1 MADIILS
8 LPQVKAAE
16 SGSVLSGGVGSNPI
30 ECIFLSSCECID
42 IRSSFVFS
50 KVYFSLHNLYL
61 NRLFCPYQY
70 NNYILFIMI
79 PWIFPS
85 QGGGWARRYLAY
97 RKDILRT
104 SLLTKDRYPCPPLTL
119 FDFSRH
125 DDAVDAARVGEYDSD
140 AWRISDDRVIGGFSR
155 AQAAFLKTPQDVVR
169 FNAGEELSIDSKE
182 SNEEA
187 SDPKANNDTE
197 EENKDRFIP
206 FLRWQG
212 TLDTT
217 IGLQSMAQRSGFA
230 ALRSPEFPFSGA
242 NLQGLYNALE
252 VTCRTDGRRYTFN
265 LKVSTSIPNDIYQGQ
280 IQSRSKPNTSDD
292 ETVLPFER
300 FILPFSNLSLTSMG
314 REREVFREL
323 DDNVCIES
331 VGLALMDGEN
341 GGFLL
346 DLAKIRAVNVHEEYG
361 VFEGV

>member
-1 MADIILS
+1 
-8 LPQVKAAE
+8 
-16 SGSVLSGGVGSNPI
+16 
-30 ECIFLSSCECID
+30 
-42 IRSSFVFS
+42 
-50 KVYFSLHNLYL
+50 
-61 NRLFCPYQY
+61 
-70 NNYILFIMI
+70 MI

-85 QGGGWARRYLAY
+85 RGGGWARRYLAY
-97 RKDILRT
+97 RKGILRT
-104 SLLTKDRYPCPPLTL
+104 SLLTKDRFPCPPLTL

-140 AWRISDDRVIGGFSR
+140 AWRISDDRVIGGFSK
-155 AQAAFLKTPQDVVR
+155 AQAVLLKSSEDVVR
-169 FNAGEELSIDSKE
+169 HLSGKEPDSNEKDPNSKE
-182 SNEEA
+182 QI
-187 SDPKANNDTE
+187 SDPETNDE
-197 EENKDRFIP
+197 GNFIP

-217 IGLQSMAQRSGFA
+217 IGLQSSAQRSGFA
-230 ALRSPEFPFSGA
+230 ALRSPEFPFNGA

-280 IQSRSKPNTSDD
+280 IQSRTKPEVSDD
-292 ETVLPFER
+292 GSLLPFER

-341 GGFLL
+341 GDFQL
-346 DLAKIRAVNVHEEYG
+346 DLARIRAVNVHEECG
-361 VFEGV
+361 VYEGDAD

>member
-1 MADIILS
+1 MHFENSHIQS
-8 LPQVKAAE
+8 Q
-16 SGSVLSGGVGSNPI
+16 S
-30 ECIFLSSCECID
+30 FLST
-42 IRSSFVFS
+42 RFFVIQS
-50 KVYFSLHNLYL
+50 
-61 NRLFCPYQY
+61 
-70 NNYILFIMI
+70 IIMI

-85 QGGGWARRYLAY
+85 RGGGWARRYLAY
-97 RKDILRT
+97 RKDIFRT
-104 SLLTKDRYPCPPLTL
+104 NLLTKDRVPCPPLTL

-125 DDAVDAARVGEYDSD
+125 DDAVDAARVGEYNSD
-140 AWRISDDRVIGGFSR
+140 AWRISDDRVIGGFSK
-155 AQAAFLKTPQDVVR
+155 AQAVLLRTPEDVVGHLS
-169 FNAGEELSIDSKE
+169 GEEIDS
-182 SNEEA
+182 NENTTN
-187 SDPKANNDTE
+187 PGKTE
-197 EENKDRFIP
+197 TDDFVP

-217 IGLQSMAQRSGFA
+217 IGLQSLAQRSGFA
-230 ALRSPEFPFSGA
+230 ALRSPEFPFNGA

-280 IQSRSKPNTSDD
+280 IQSRAKPNVSDD
-292 ETVLPFER
+292 AMLPFER

-341 GGFLL
+341 GDFQL
-346 DLAKIRAVNVHEEYG
+346 DLAKIRAVNVHDEYG
-361 VFEGV
+361 VYEGDTEQ